1 LKDRILRPVVGAP
14 TEEDKL
20 EALIGLLRKKVYVL
34 ADEGTVTI
42 AIDWPDA
49 ATAGRIAERMQQN
62 FLEERHASEV
72 SSIADAISILEGHA
86 ASVRATIES
95 ATDEVKRSPE
105 PAAPRVSIARPRTV
119 PAPAP
124 AAAPARSPEPTD
136 PALASLD
143 VLLEG

>member
-14 TEEDKL
+14 TEDDKL
-20 EALIGLLRKKVYVL
+20 EALIGTLRKKVYVL

-42 AIDWPDA
+42 GIDWPDA

-86 ASVRATIES
+86 AAVRATIDGLS
-95 ATDEVKRSPE
+95 AEARS
-105 PAAPRVSIARPRTV
+105 ASSG
-119 PAPAP
+119 PAPIAFVRP
-124 AAAPARSPEPTD
+124 AAAATPSAAPSASPGADAVLP
-136 PALASLD
+136 LQ
-143 VLLEG
+143 VLLD